1 VAQAAAETTDIAKKR
16 MIRAVGMRKTP
27 DMIDIAA
34 LDVDFEASLGGGALA
49 Q

>member
-1 VAQAAAETTDIAKKR
+1 VAQAAGEMTDIAHKR
-16 MIRAVGMRKTP
+16 VIRAVEVRKTP

-34 LDVDFEASLGGGALA
+34 LDAELVALLGGGALA